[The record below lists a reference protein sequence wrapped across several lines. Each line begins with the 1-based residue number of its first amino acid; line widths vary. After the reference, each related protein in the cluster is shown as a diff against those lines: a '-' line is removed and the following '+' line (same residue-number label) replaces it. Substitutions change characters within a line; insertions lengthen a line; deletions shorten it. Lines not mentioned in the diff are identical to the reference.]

1 MTYSAHLILESHFLS
16 SNPTARA
23 VQEFPSVLIMS
34 DPTLLHDQ
42 EAKLRIQNQYLAF
55 NITKNLLKAANLNG
69 LQRPESR
76 FTHEVINDPGFKDA
90 MSTLEK
96 TCLALRECR
105 EDEMGGLVSTLDI
118 TDAQLCANYKRV
130 SNSIRPHHFSLLF
143 HLHTG
148 KASSPRWPSC
158 VRRYQ
163 LQGKMKDT

>member
-1 MTYSAHLILESHFLS
+1 
-16 SNPTARA
+16 
-23 VQEFPSVLIMS
+23 MS

-130 SNSIRPHHFSLLF
+130 SDHLVMDEIRFGRITSLFYFTYILAKR
-143 HLHTG
+143 LPPG
-148 KASSPRWPSC
+148 GLP
-158 VRRYQ
+158 V
-163 LQGKMKDT
+163 